1 MIFGKFYLDVQ
12 KFFKVFKIT
21 RFSVILIKI
30 KIKFKVK
37 TVLSSITTL
46 ERYLKASLNLK
57 KN

>member
-1 MIFGKFYLDVQ
+1 MIFGKFYQ